1 MTQVNEELINS
12 KEFYDLLKSIIRDG
26 DPNILTASTVRN
38 DLEKDL
44 KLKEGELKKKP
55 WKSMI
60 NELLD
65 KALGE
70 VANEEPVEEED
81 IPESPASTNEKQKE
95 SDLDDYDDLIVKK
108 KETSLSKTKKKRTT
122 TLSKPSTTKS
132 KPSKKN
138 TLEIKTPEKSESDND
153 DSLTKEK
160 ETGKQK
166 KMDNSKTS
174 SASEEKIKRLK
185 SYIYKCGVRKKWNT
199 ELAGLNLSQ
208 QINKLSSILHELG
221 VEGRPTLEKCQ
232 KVKAER
238 ELKAEIDSLN
248 TENILDD
255 EEDGKNRSRRT
266 TRQSQPSS
274 TNTTKNKRKR
284 RIITS
289 DDEEE
294 EDNGTSSKIAK
305 TSDLDLSFLG
315 DQGSD
320 SD

>member
-1 MTQVNEELINS
+1 
-12 KEFYDLLKSIIRDG
+12 
-26 DPNILTASTVRN
+26 
-38 DLEKDL
+38 
-44 KLKEGELKKKP
+44 
-55 WKSMI
+55 MI

-70 VANEEPVEEED
+70 VANEEEEEEEQVEKD
-81 IPESPASTNEKQKE
+81 ILKSPESTNEKQKE
-95 SDLDDYDDLIVKK
+95 SDLDEEDDLIVKK
-108 KETSLSKTKKKRTT
+108 KESSLPKTKKQKRT
-122 TLSKPSTTKS
+122 TLSKPSA
-132 KPSKKN
+132 
-138 TLEIKTPEKSESDND
+138 LDIKTPEKSESDHDNED
-153 DSLTKEK
+153 RVVTSLTKEK
-160 ETGKQK
+160 GKQK
-166 KMDNSKTS
+166 KMDHSKTS

-199 ELAGLNLSQ
+199 ELAGLNLSK

-255 EEDGKNRSRRT
+255 DEDGKIRNRRT
-266 TRQSQPSS
+266 TRQSQP
-274 TNTTKNKRKR
+274 TTTAKNKRKR

-289 DDEEE
+289 DDDDEEE
-294 EDNGTSSKIAK
+294 EDNSTSSKIAK